1 MTEGPPERPRRTAAI
16 GLLVVGL
23 ALAYWVGT
31 RTAPREVPVTL
42 RLEGDR
48 ESTAHLS
55 VTFETE
61 GESLGGATWS
71 FPAKAPLTLTT
82 HPKLP
87 RRHVSARVEM
97 RSRDNEVRLNAVD
110 LDAEKDEV
118 SLRIS
123 LDFSRQ
129 EEKPQRH

>member
-1 MTEGPPERPRRTAAI
+1 MTDPPEERPRRRGAV
-16 GLLVVGL
+16 GLLIVGL
-23 ALAYWVGT
+23 AVAFWVGT
-31 RTAPREVPVTL
+31 RSAPREVPVTL

-48 ESTAHLS
+48 ESTAHLA
-55 VTFETE
+55 VTFETD
-61 GESLGGATWS
+61 GESLGGASWS
-71 FPAKAPLTLTT
+71 FPAKAPLTLST

-87 RRHVSARVEM
+87 RRRVTARIET
-97 RSRDNEVRLNAVD
+97 RSRDNEVRLNAMD

-129 EEKPQRH
+129 DEKPHPH